1 MMLELA
7 LTVDRTD
14 RVKARELFVVTEGNL
29 EKTLAVLSDGI
40 CYVKKVKKKLSGSTE
55 LFISNGH
62 ENGKLLFYLKGFLFF
77 QKTKNGQTQMSF
89 VRW

>member
-1 MMLELA
+1 MSRKVFGMMLELA

-40 CYVKKVKKKLSGSTE
+40 CYVKKVKKKFFLCV
-55 LFISNGH
+55 FI
-62 ENGKLLFYLKGFLFF
+62 KK
-77 QKTKNGQTQMSF
+77 
-89 VRW
+89 